1 MTATPRFDIYVLV
14 HKALRAAM
22 THTLTA
28 AGRLDWHDD
37 ADAAAVLAQVRA
49 LLALARTHL
58 AKENEFLHRALEA
71 RRPGSSAAAAHDH
84 ARHEESLAALEV
96 LVARIESAPGATRA
110 ADAGRLYRTLALF
123 VAENFEHM
131 HHEETELNAVLWAA
145 YTDDELRAIHDA
157 LVASVDPQQM
167 AEVVRWMVP
176 NIAPA
181 ERALMLGDMQRKA
194 PAEVFSRVLDLVRP
208 ALSARDWDK
217 LMKALAP
224 LPAAA

>member
-1 MTATPRFDIYVLV
+1 MTASPRFDIYVLV
-14 HKALRAAM
+14 HMALRAAM
-22 THTLTA
+22 THALTA
-28 AGRLDWHDD
+28 VGRQDWHDD
-37 ADAAAVLAQVRA
+37 ADTAAALAQVRA

-84 ARHEESLAALEV
+84 AQQEESIVALEA
-96 LVARIESAPGATRA
+96 LVARIESAPAAARA
-110 ADAGRLYRTLALF
+110 ADARRLYHALALF

-131 HHEETELNAVLWAA
+131 HVEETELNAVLWAA
-145 YTDDELRAIHDA
+145 YTDDELRAIHDS
-157 LVASVDPQQM
+157 LVASVEPQQM